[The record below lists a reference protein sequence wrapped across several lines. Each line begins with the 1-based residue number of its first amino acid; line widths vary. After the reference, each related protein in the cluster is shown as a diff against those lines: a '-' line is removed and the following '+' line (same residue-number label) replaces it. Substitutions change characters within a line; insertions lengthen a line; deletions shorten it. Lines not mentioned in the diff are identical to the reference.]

1 MTPRRWLTGALALA
15 LVIACANES
24 LVQDRGKGAAGASP
38 IAISKVAVVGFHA
51 MPREGAEPIRPDAT
65 DLVASYVADAFSAS
79 GIDTVP
85 PSDVEQALGADAG
98 SAGSATS
105 VVQQAAQHFGANA
118 VAVGTVYKFRE
129 RSGEALGTTQ
139 PASVGFEVKLY
150 TADGRLYGAKLFDHT
165 QVALSENALT
175 ATQYPG
181 GGTRWLTAEEL
192 AHWGAQQLVKSFG
205 LAAAR

>member
-38 IAISKVAVVGFHA
+38 IAISKVAVVGFQ
-51 MPREGAEPIRPDAT
+51 PVQREGAEPLRPDAP
-65 DLVASYVADAFSAS
+65 DLVASYVTDAFTAY

-85 PSDVEQALGADAG
+85 PSDVEQAFGADAANG
-98 SAGSATS
+98 AS
-105 VVQQAAQHFGANA
+105 VVRQAAEHFGANA

-129 RSGEALGTTQ
+129 RSGEALGTIH

-150 TADGRLYGAKLFDHT
+150 TADGRLYGSKVFDHT

>member
-1 MTPRRWLTGALALA
+1 MRLRRSLAGALALA
-15 LVIACANES
+15 AVIGCASES
-24 LVQDRGKGAAGASP
+24 LVQDRGKGTAGATQIS
-38 IAISKVAVVGFHA
+38 ISKVAVVTFHA
-51 MPREGAEPIRPDAT
+51 LQRQGAEPLRPDAP
-65 DLVASYVADAFSAS
+65 DLVASYVADAFSAY
-79 GIDTVP
+79 GVDTVP
-85 PSDVEQALGADAG
+85 PTDVAQALGVEAG
-98 SAGSATS
+98 NGGSI
-105 VVQQAAQHFGANA
+105 VQQAAAHFGANA

-150 TADGRLYGAKLFDHT
+150 TSDGRLYGSKVFDHT

-192 AHWGAQQLVKSFG
+192 AHWGAQQVVKSFG
-205 LAAAR
+205 LTTTER